1 MDCWVCLD
9 RGIVR
14 WRTKNDSGIIY
25 EYMGHC
31 DCKRGRE
38 WGHLIAASAILDPF
52 EISAISKDNKDFHRS
67 MADGFRRHEEKNNN
81 G

>member
-31 DCKRGRE
+31 DCKRGRD

-52 EISAISKDNKDFHRS
+52 EISAISKDNREW
-67 MADGFRRHEEKNNN
+67 HEKMGGGLQKYEELKN